1 MKIECPQCEQ
11 GYEFDDQLVPVS
23 GYMAHCSRCAHVF
36 FLARGGI
43 KSLDALEQESLD
55 QSEPQVNA
63 PEPGGLGENEAS
75 PGEAAAPESI
85 ESESETREFSG
96 VAVDGADDFDM
107 SGAAFG
113 APDHE
118 NDDGTEVSEP
128 SFGDDDAP
136 TQAADFDEMLALS
149 GTLGE
154 PLAVDSDPYKSRS
167 SVSIGGLLV
176 KGVLGL
182 ALFGAA
188 ALAGLFFLLPD
199 LYNEHLAEVTGIRA
213 GTHPRV
219 IELQSELPKLWVSDT
234 KADRDQALALLK
246 EGLELEPNDAEL
258 LGLGGMYYTIE
269 SIRHE
274 MQAQLVRDEGDFA
287 SERIRKLS
295 KLSIDERSDDTL
307 EEIKALKQRVFE
319 SSSQGT
325 KFDNQAS
332 RNTLLSSRHTG
343 PALES
348 DAELWTAL
356 LARSLEATSND
367 KSVDNADRYL
377 KRVAK
382 IFEVSDLSDSA
393 SINQPWLAI
402 ALGYRNIY
410 NPDTLDVAER
420 YFSRAAELEPTFV
433 AAQMGLVEVAYR
445 QANWS
450 LAAERLD
457 GVLSASANHEL
468 AKYWR
473 GLLDLPLLP
482 VVKASQP
489 SKVDGKDK
497 SSSQVKK
504 KKKRKKSRKKKRK
517 KRSKKRKPKTL

>member
-43 KSLDALEQESLD
+43 KSLDALEEESSAVPEAQVEGLESSD
-55 QSEPQVNA
+55 LGDNEFPQDEGLSEA
-63 PEPGGLGENEAS
+63 PIDL
-75 PGEAAAPESI
+75 
-85 ESESETREFSG
+85 ESETREFSG
-96 VAVDGADDFDM
+96 VALEGADDFDM

-113 APDHE
+113 TPDQDNE
-118 NDDGTEVSEP
+118 GAGESSEP
-128 SFGDDDAP
+128 SFGSDDAP

-154 PLAVDSDPYKSRS
+154 PLAVDSDPYKSGS
-167 SVSIGGLLV
+167 SISIGGLLL
-176 KGVLGL
+176 KGLLGL
-182 ALFGAA
+182 VALGAA
-188 ALAGLFFLLPD
+188 ALVVLFWALPET
-199 LYNEHLAEVTGIRA
+199 YNEYLADITGIRA

-219 IELQSELPKLWVSDT
+219 LELRDELPKLWVSDT
-234 KADRDQALALLK
+234 KADRDKALTLLE
-246 EGLELEPNDAEL
+246 EGLDLEPNDAEL
-258 LGLGGMYYTIE
+258 LGLGGMYYTLE
-269 SIRHE
+269 SIRSE
-274 MQAQLVRDEGDFA
+274 LQAQLVRDEGDFA

-295 KLSIDERSDDTL
+295 KLSINERSDGML

-325 KFDNQAS
+325 QFDNQAS

-348 DAELWTAL
+348 DAKLWTAL

-367 KSVDNADRYL
+367 KSVENADRYL
-377 KRVAK
+377 KRVAEV
-382 IFEVSDLSDSA
+382 FEVEQLSDSA
-393 SINQPWLAI
+393 NINQPWLAI

-410 NPDTLDVAER
+410 NPETLNAAEA
-420 YFSRAAELEPTFV
+420 YFSRASELEPTYI

-445 QANWS
+445 QANWT

-457 GVLSASANHEL
+457 GILSASANHEL

-489 SKVDGKDK
+489 AKVEGKDK
-497 SSSQVKK
+497 ASSQVKK